1 MKKIKLSFA
10 VFTLTVLLSACGL
23 TGITNQKEYAANMA
37 KAIGAGNLQEAAAL
51 DPQLNEWCS
60 NYITNATE
68 AEKVKA
74 FLIDM
79 VKKVEENEQGSI
91 AKIMLLLN
99 SNDDKLAGIGLTT
112 GREKL
117 LAQIEAYAGTLA
129 PKAVFDK
136 IYKEY

>member
-10 VFTLTVLLSACGL
+10 VFTLTVVLSACGL
-23 TGITNQKEYAANMA
+23 MGITNQKEYAANMA
-37 KAIGAGNLQEAAAL
+37 KAIGTGNLQEAAAL

-68 AEKVKA
+68 AGKVKA

-79 VKKVEENEQGSI
+79 VKKVEENEQGAV

-99 SNDDKLAGIGLTT
+99 SNDDKLAGIGLTL